1 MSLKKLILLS
11 LLSTTAIAAE
21 AEDKKYYVQGN
32 LGYATGVA
40 PGGDFEKNTLRDATV
55 SGIALGYRYDD
66 HWRAD
71 VSLEYR
77 TGFKNEYS
85 NQTINKRGTIIIS
98 TQTNN
103 VSSLASMLT
112 AYYDITEINKVTPYV
127 LLGAGVS
134 RNIITSTVAK
144 NFSSSTPDSSY
155 SLSKGINTSLA
166 YKIGAGA
173 KYSLNEDLFLD
184 IHYQFID
191 LGKIRTGNIMSR
203 NNIKSVVSNEEG
215 KLQSHEISVG
225 LAYKF

>member
-1 MSLKKLILLS
+1 MPFRKLILLT
-11 LLSTTAIAAE
+11 LLSTTVIAAE
-21 AEDKKYYVQGN
+21 VEDSKYYVQGS

-66 HWRAD
+66 HLRAD

-85 NQTINKRGTIIIS
+85 NQITNKYGTTVID
-98 TQTNN
+98 TQTST

-112 AYYDITEINKVTPYV
+112 AYYDIAEINKVTPYV
-127 LLGAGVS
+127 LLGAGIS
-134 RNIITSTVAK
+134 RNVVNSSGFMT
-144 NFSSSTPDSSY
+144 FSNSSPNISY
-155 SLSKGINTSLA
+155 SLSKGISTSLA

-173 KYSLNEDLFLD
+173 KYSIDEDFYLD
-184 IHYQFID
+184 AHYQYIS
-191 LGKIRTGNIMSR
+191 LGKITTGNVIRISNR
-203 NNIKSVVSNEEG
+203 TLIKSNEQG

-225 LAYKF
+225 LGYKF